1 MRAWTGMAAVAL
13 LLATPAAQAAFLG
26 DLFRYEPRIEPR
38 AADCAALAA
47 RIGPGAVWY
56 GRYAGKYLNTA
67 NDRHRAYSA
76 EGCFASEA
84 ACRVWQQRSVTY
96 ALGPIVVTSCR
107 QGLPGRHK

>member
-1 MRAWTGMAAVAL
+1 MRALTGLAAVAL
-13 LLATPAAQAAFLG
+13 VLGTSAAHADFLG
-26 DLFRYEPRIEPR
+26 DLFRYEPRVEPR
-38 AADCAALAA
+38 AGDCAALAA
-47 RIGPGAVWY
+47 AIGPGAVWY

-84 ACRVWQQRSVTY
+84 ACRVWQQRSITY

-107 QGLPGRHK
+107 PGLPGRYR